1 MLQLNYFFLTGNNS
15 SCIEKFSNEEAKV
28 IKSKE
33 QKEVTR
39 IREII
44 QRIRSSI
51 NSIPNNTA
59 WFSKLHH
66 GSFLNSESR
75 IASV

>member
-1 MLQLNYFFLTGNNS
+1 MMLQVNYFFLTGNNS
-15 SCIEKFSNEEAKV
+15 SCIGKFSNEEAKA

-44 QRIRSSI
+44 QRI
-51 NSIPNNTA
+51 
-59 WFSKLHH
+59 
-66 GSFLNSESR
+66 
-75 IASV
+75 